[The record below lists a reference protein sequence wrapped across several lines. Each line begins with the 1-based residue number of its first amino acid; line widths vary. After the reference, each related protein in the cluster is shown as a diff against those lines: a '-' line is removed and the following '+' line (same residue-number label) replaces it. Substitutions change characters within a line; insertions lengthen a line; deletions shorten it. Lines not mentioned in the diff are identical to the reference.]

1 MPIVPLPQFEEDL
14 AQYLSEK
21 EDRETYERLS
31 APSTMV
37 VRFGAMLMVGEF
49 PYDGDAKPGCGS
61 KIVVRTHRGTEMGE
75 MLTSTCENA
84 GCAKS
89 VTRKEMLEYIE
100 NSGGQDYPFL
110 DSRHNKYGVKG
121 RALRIATAE
130 DMAIQS
136 RLTEQN
142 VLIRKRAQELSNA
155 TGVNVKIVDAEQILG
170 GEMLTVFFLSEERIE
185 FGPLL
190 AALKHEYPNTKVE
203 LRQIGARD
211 EARLTADYERCGQ
224 YCCCK
229 NFLKVLKPVSM
240 RSAKTQKATL
250 DPLKIS
256 GRCGRLMCC
265 LRYEDKTYSELKKN
279 LPNRKT
285 RVGTPH
291 GDGIVIDSQILTQLV
306 LVRLD
311 DTRNVAVPVEE
322 LTKPGEQPKPAE
334 KPERES
340 RSRSATPRRERGERA
355 GTAGAAEGKVADGT
369 PDESS
374 PSGTADAP
382 SKSKRKRRRKKK
394 TGTGEGESAAT
405 PGSSESQTASP
416 KKTDGTDESD
426 ASKPTIGRRRRR
438 RSGGGGSGGAGQ
450 SGPSQSGSSPT
461 GTTPDETKRHT
472 SESQDGPTSEG
483 GATGEKKRRRRRRR
497 GRGGSGGSGGAS
509 QGGTDGGSG
518 DGSGSSG
525 GGE

>member
-190 AALKHEYPNTKVE
+190 AALKHEYPDTKVE

-311 DTRNVAVPVEE
+311 DTRNGVSGPEPPVPPRAKSLTALRTRARPAARPMRRANLSANAAGRRRPARARASRQRRRVHPNPRPLHQIQPTSPMRPSPRSVGADAGAAGVAGTAARVKADRPRQD
-322 LTKPGEQPKPAE
+322 LPQPG
-334 KPERES
+334 RHRMS
-340 RSRSATPRRERGERA
+340 RNATRPNRRTGRPLRA
-355 GTAGAAEGKVADGT
+355 GRRARRSVAGAAEGARAGPVDLVAR
-369 PDESS
+369 PRAE
-374 PSGTADAP
+374 PIAVLVTARAP
-382 SKSKRKRRRKKK
+382 
-394 TGTGEGESAAT
+394 AA
-405 PGSSESQTASP
+405 A
-416 KKTDGTDESD
+416 
-426 ASKPTIGRRRRR
+426 ANN
-438 RSGGGGSGGAGQ
+438 RS
-450 SGPSQSGSSPT
+450 
-461 GTTPDETKRHT
+461 
-472 SESQDGPTSEG
+472 
-483 GATGEKKRRRRRRR
+483 
-497 GRGGSGGSGGAS
+497 
-509 QGGTDGGSG
+509 
-518 DGSGSSG
+518 
-525 GGE
+525 

>member
-14 AQYLSEK
+14 AEYLSEK

-49 PYDGDAKPGCGS
+49 PYDGEAKPGCGS

-142 VLIRKRAQELSNA
+142 VLIRRRAQELSNA

-190 AALKHEYPNTKVE
+190 AALKHEYPDTKVE

-279 LPNRKT
+279 LPHRKT

-291 GDGIVIDSQILTQLV
+291 GDGLVLDSQILTQLV

-311 DTRNVAVPVEE
+311 DSRTMAVPVEE
-322 LTKPGEQPKPAE
+322 LTKPGETPKPVEAKAPAADRKAPERREPREKREDTSAPTDKPKRKRRKRKKSTTDEAAPGAPAEQSGGNEGEAPAKVIGRRRRRKPAE
-334 KPERES
+334 
-340 RSRSATPRRERGERA
+340 
-355 GTAGAAEGKVADGT
+355 GTDG
-369 PDESS
+369 S
-374 PSGTADAP
+374 PSSEGQTKPDQDSSSQT
-382 SKSKRKRRRKKK
+382 SKPKRKRRRSGSKGSGGTSGAGSS
-394 TGTGEGESAAT
+394 TGPSTGSDSGTEQPRAHEGEKADGQA
-405 PGSSESQTASP
+405 P
-416 KKTDGTDESD
+416 KKR
-426 ASKPTIGRRRRR
+426 RRRRR
-438 RSGGGGSGGAGQ
+438 RSGGSGGPGGSGGDQPGQ
-450 SGPSQSGSSPT
+450 GP
-461 GTTPDETKRHT
+461 
-472 SESQDGPTSEG
+472 
-483 GATGEKKRRRRRRR
+483 
-497 GRGGSGGSGGAS
+497 
-509 QGGTDGGSG
+509 
-518 DGSGSSG
+518 GSSG
-525 GGE
+525 DAG

>member
-1 MPIVPLPQFEEDL
+1 MPIVPLPQFETDL

-21 EDRETYERLS
+21 EDREVYQRLR
-31 APSTMV
+31 APTTMV

-49 PYDGDAKPGCGS
+49 PYDGVSKPGCGS
-61 KIVVRTHRGTEMGE
+61 KIVVRTHRGTEVGE

-100 NSGGQDYPFL
+100 NSGGVDYPFL
-110 DSRHNKYGVKG
+110 DSKHNKYGVKG

-130 DMAIQS
+130 DLAIQS
-136 RLTEQN
+136 RLSEENKT
-142 VLIRKRAQELSNA
+142 IRRRAQELSFS

-170 GEMLTVFFLSEERIE
+170 GETLTVYYLSEDRIE
-185 FGPLL
+185 IGALL
-190 AALKHEYPNTKVE
+190 GALKHEHPSTRVE
-203 LRQIGARD
+203 LRQVGARD

-279 LPNRKT
+279 LPNRKA

-291 GDGIVIDSQILTQLV
+291 GDGIVLDAQILTQLV

-311 DTRNVAVPVEE
+311 DTRTVAVPVEE
-322 LTKPGEQPKPAE
+322 LLKPGESPVQAPIPAPEQRPQRPVKPRSA
-334 KPERES
+334 PERG
-340 RSRSATPRRERGERA
+340 RTPEPEP
-355 GTAGAAEGKVADGT
+355 VADDAEDATEATQETAPGT
-369 PDESS
+369 
-374 PSGTADAP
+374 
-382 SKSKRKRRRKKK
+382 SKRKRRRKKK
-394 TGTGEGESAAT
+394 
-405 PGSSESQTASP
+405 SQTAEATGAQP
-416 KKTDGTDESD
+416 QAQPDTAGDGAAPTEPD
-426 ASKPTIGRRRRR
+426 APVIGRRRRR
-438 RSGGGGSGGAGQ
+438 RGGGSGTAPGASIDGSRSTGTPTKHTPSAGQ
-450 SGPSQSGSSPT
+450 SDESGPESGPET
-461 GTTPDETKRHT
+461 GPETGPDASDR
-472 SESQDGPTSEG
+472 P
-483 GATGEKKRRRRRRR
+483 RRRRRRR
-497 GRGGSGGSGGAS
+497 GRGGSGGSGGA
-509 QGGTDGGSG
+509 GAGPGPDGGS
-518 DGSGSSG
+518 SGPS
-525 GGE
+525 E

>member
-1 MPIVPLPQFEEDL
+1 MPIVPLPQFEADL

-21 EDRETYERLS
+21 EDREAYERLR

-37 VRFGAMLMVGEF
+37 VRFGSMLMVGEF
-49 PYDGDAKPGCGS
+49 PYDGESKPGCGS
-61 KIVVRTHRGTEMGE
+61 KIVVRTHRGTEVGE

-100 NSGGQDYPFL
+100 NSGGADYPFL
-110 DSRHNKYGVKG
+110 DSKHNKYGVKG

-130 DMAIQS
+130 DLALQNRLAEQS
-136 RLTEQN
+136 AS
-142 VLIRKRAQELSNA
+142 IKKRAQELSHS

-170 GEMLTVFFLSEERIE
+170 GETLTVYFLSEERVE

-190 AALKHEYPNTKVE
+190 AALKHEYTETRVE
-203 LRQIGARD
+203 LKQIGARD

-291 GDGIVIDSQILTQLV
+291 GDGIVLDSQILTQLV

-311 DTRNVAVPVEE
+311 DTRTVAVPVEE
-322 LTKPGEQPKPAE
+322 LLKPGESPKPQPAIE
-334 KPERES
+334 PTRERK
-340 RSRSATPRRERGERA
+340 PRRERPERPEPAEQSGEA
-355 GTAGAAEGKVADGT
+355 PVGDGT
-369 PDESS
+369 E
-374 PSGTADAP
+374 AP
-382 SKSKRKRRRKKK
+382 SKPKRKRRRKKK
-394 TGTGEGESAAT
+394 PESAEASASVAPLTGEAPAAGES
-405 PGSSESQTASP
+405 
-416 KKTDGTDESD
+416 DE
-426 ASKPTIGRRRRR
+426 SKPTIGRRRRR
-438 RSGGGGSGGAGQ
+438 RGGGGSGSGESAGE
-450 SGPSQSGSSPT
+450 STAGGESP
-461 GTTPDETKRHT
+461 KRHA
-472 SESQDGPTSEG
+472 SEAGEG
-483 GATGEKKRRRRRRR
+483 GASENSGLGEKKRRRRRRR
-497 GRGGSGGSGGAS
+497 GKGGSGGSSG
-509 QGGTDGGSG
+509 GGSG
-518 DGSGSSG
+518 GESGSSG